1 MLARTRGLL
10 GLAAAALL
18 AGACAHGKA
27 ATGGG
32 QVGEMETVLQ
42 VSNNNW
48 SDMNVYVVR
57 GAMRQRLGTVGSLT
71 TSKFK
76 LPRYIF
82 TSPDPVQLVADP
94 IGGARPYMSPPL
106 LVNPGAVVEW
116 RLENNV
122 NLSSAFIRS

>member
-1 MLARTRGLL
+1 MSTRNRGLL
-10 GLAAAALL
+10 ALTAAVLL
-18 AGACAHGKA
+18 AGGCAHGNTARGDAKGTDA
-27 ATGGG
+27 
-32 QVGEMETVLQ
+32 ETVLQ
-42 VSNNNW
+42 VTNNNW